1 MKRCCNVVAISRY
14 NPTCGCSNIT
24 IQHCGNVVLWIVAVT
39 SQQNISAMLHKN
51 VAATSNYLVYKS
63 TRQLEGGKTL

>member
-1 MKRCCNVVAISRY
+1 MKHCCNVVAISRY

-39 SQQNISAMLHKN
+39 SQRNISAMLHKN
-51 VAATSNYLVYKS
+51 VAATSN
-63 TRQLEGGKTL
+63 